1 MRERGDM
8 SISFHERESLRR
20 GQSRSQ
26 QGRWANEP
34 KVVNDHSQRP
44 LCLFDETCSIR
55 NCIHLRQKSSLLRI
69 GNVRERLARR
79 PFTHRSIS
87 HFLGCMDGW
96 RDDGQYCQNL
106 AGAESSEVRRRTTM
120 SFK

>member
-55 NCIHLRQKSSLLRI
+55 NCIHLR
-69 GNVRERLARR
+69 
-79 PFTHRSIS
+79 
-87 HFLGCMDGW
+87 
-96 RDDGQYCQNL
+96 
-106 AGAESSEVRRRTTM
+106 
-120 SFK
+120 